1 MIMIYHPLNGR
12 LSPEKGPFQ
21 MQDSLP
27 TTSCY
32 WLVSDSWRES
42 EYTRDLFHSLKFF
55 FLPVPF
61 PGEYDATDPVT
72 W

>member
-1 MIMIYHPLNGR
+1 MDKSPLKR
-12 LSPEKGPFQ
+12 
-21 MQDSLP
+21 DHSLP

-32 WLVSDSWRES
+32 WFDSDSWRES

-61 PGEYDATDPVT
+61 LGKYDATDPVT